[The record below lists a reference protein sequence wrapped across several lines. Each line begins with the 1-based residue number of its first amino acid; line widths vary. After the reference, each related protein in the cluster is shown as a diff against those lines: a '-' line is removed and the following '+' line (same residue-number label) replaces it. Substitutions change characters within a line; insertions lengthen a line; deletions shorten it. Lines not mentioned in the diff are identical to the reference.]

1 MTLETETKILDVTA
15 EDIANGRPGDPW
27 NCPFA
32 LAARRLFG
40 LPGPVLPQGVVTRSG
55 KEGAEIWWLEEAGT
69 NAIAEYDQ
77 TGVMQPGQYTI
88 TRRRRPE

>member
-15 EDIANGRPGDPW
+15 EDIANGRPFDPW
-27 NCPFA
+27 DCPFA

-40 LPGPVLPQGVVTRSG
+40 LDNDDLYVDNWTVVRSRT
-55 KEGAEIWWLEEAGT
+55 EIWWLEEAGT

-88 TRRRRPE
+88 TFWRPE